1 MYRVFLVIT
10 FVLISLTPATAQE
23 NDNKIQVMG
32 TITDVSGKPLKGVM
46 VFVDSI
52 KTKSKT
58 NRKGIYRIKL
68 SPDTK
73 ILTVYSPDLG
83 VLSKNYTGQ
92 TNIGFMY
99 TRESGPL
106 SKENL
111 AEIGFTVYQKPVGD
125 TSWYTDYSSILEL
138 LNLRFYNVRV
148 TNGEIKIGKGPNQ
161 FSGDSDPLVLV
172 NNQRMNINVLSTIS
186 TSDVKLIQVINRGSE
201 AALYGGLKAA
211 NGVILITLK

>member
-1 MYRVFLVIT
+1 MLVIWSIPT
-10 FVLISLTPATAQE
+10 MAQE
-23 NDNKIQVMG
+23 NNNKIQVMG
-32 TITDVSGKPLKGVM
+32 TVTDVSGKPLKGVM

-58 NRKGIYRIKL
+58 NKKGIYRIKL

-83 VLSKNYTGQ
+83 VLSMNYTGQ
-92 TNIGFMY
+92 TNIGFTY

-111 AEIGFTVYQKPVGD
+111 TEIGFMVYQEPVGD

-138 LNLRFYNVRV
+138 LDRRFYNVRV
-148 TNGEIKIGKGPNQ
+148 TNGKIKIGKGPSQ

-172 NNQRMNINVLSTIS
+172 NNQSMNVSVLSTIS
-186 TSDVKLIQVINRGSE
+186 TSDVKLIRVINRGSE
-201 AALYGGLKAA
+201 AAFYGGLKAA
-211 NGVILITLK
+211 NGVILVTLK